1 MAYLNED
8 GLETLVGKIKGQV
21 IELTSAEYRQLPAT
35 KNTDNKLYFVND
47 EAYAYQ
53 IDDEPTSGS
62 SGLVKSGG
70 VYNWTSKIG
79 SGTLTTTAQTLIPAV
94 NELNAK
100 IGSTDISAIG
110 DGTVTGAVDE
120 LNKGLMYE
128 STTITDNYGTVY
140 NCKKYNNGDIEIC
153 DVVDIVFH
161 GSSEGPYNGMYRSRE
176 TRSFPTLTRIDFAFA
191 QGTNSN
197 VFISSTQPTSDNN
210 TILYVAQSINTIAQG
225 LTISSISM
233 LIRGRWK

>member
-35 KNTDNKLYFVND
+35 KNSDNKLYFVND

-79 SGTLTTTAQTLIPAV
+79 SGTLTTTAQTIIPAV
-94 NELNAK
+94 NEVNAK
-100 IGSTDISAIG
+100 IGSTDISTFG
-110 DGTVTGAVDE
+110 DGTLTGSVGE
-120 LNKGLMYE
+120 LMYE
-128 STTITDNYGTVY
+128 STTITDNHGTVY

-176 TRSFPTLTRIDFAFA
+176 TRSLPTLTRIDFAFA

-197 VFISSTQPTSDNN
+197 VFISSTQPTSDSN
-210 TILYVAQSINTIAQG
+210 TILYVAQSINTIATG
-225 LTISSISM
+225 LTISSTSV

>member
-94 NELNAK
+94 NEVNAK
-100 IGSTDISAIG
+100 IGSTDISTIG
-110 DGTVTGAVDE
+110 DGTLTGAIDALNNGSIKYVDVQTTCVSGTWQT
-120 LNKGLMYE
+120 LTLPSGISSDRVINVTKRTGFYGCLWWKKDDSTLTFLRI
-128 STTITDNYGTVY
+128 STT
-140 NCKKYNNGDIEIC
+140 
-153 DVVDIVFH
+153 
-161 GSSEGPYNGMYRSRE
+161 
-176 TRSFPTLTRIDFAFA
+176 
-191 QGTNSN
+191 GTNMVLVDTAGDVTLR
-197 VFISSTQPTSDNN
+197 VF
-210 TILYVAQSINTIAQG
+210 YY
-225 LTISSISM
+225 
-233 LIRGRWK
+233 

>member
-100 IGSTDISAIG
+100 IGSTDISSIG
-110 DGTVTGAVDE
+110 DGTLSGAVDE
-120 LNKGLMYE
+120 LNNGLMHAE
-128 STTITDNYGTVY
+128 TKTISVNDEGKTVIFNDISKIPVLIANQTSEQYPLFLPYLYGGAVRARVI
-140 NCKKYNNGDIEIC
+140 D
-153 DVVDIVFH
+153 F
-161 GSSEGPYNGMYRSRE
+161 SSNSW
-176 TRSFPTLTRIDFAFA
+176 SLVQNVTLTVI
-191 QGTNSN
+191 
-197 VFISSTQPTSDNN
+197 VYYINN
-210 TILYVAQSINTIAQG
+210 LQ
-225 LTISSISM
+225 
-233 LIRGRWK
+233 

>member
-35 KNTDNKLYFVND
+35 KNSDNKLYFVND

-79 SGTLTTTAQTLIPAV
+79 SGTLTTTAQTIIPAV
-94 NELNAK
+94 NEVNAK
-100 IGSTDISAIG
+100 IGSTDISAFG
-110 DGTVTGAVDE
+110 DGSLTGAVGE
-120 LNKGLMYE
+120 LMYE
-128 STTITDNYGTVY
+128 ETTITDTLGITYR
-140 NCKKYNNGDIEIC
+140 CKKYANGDIEAWGVG
-153 DVVDIVFH
+153 DLQSWGADQ
-161 GSSEGPYNGMYRSRE
+161 GPYNGMHRMSVNVTYSQFTSIE
-176 TRSFPTLTRIDFAFA
+176 FATA
-191 QGTNSN
+191 NGTNSCA
-197 VFISSTQPTSDNN
+197 FIASAQVGSRNSVSYYVQAASTLSPSLHVTSC
-210 TILYVAQSINTIAQG
+210 IYL
-225 LTISSISM
+225 
-233 LIRGRWK
+233 RGKWK

>member
-53 IDDEPTSGS
+53 IDDEPTADST
-62 SGLVKSGG
+62 GLVKSGG

-94 NELNAK
+94 NELNA
-100 IGSTDISAIG
+100 
-110 DGTVTGAVDE
+110 AVDE
-120 LNKGLMYE
+120 LNTGLIDLNGLKITNVSTAGSNPLTFTTE
-128 STTITDNYGTVY
+128 SGHSYLIVAAATASSHCGMWIVRGSSTEAFVFDVKVGSALTASNSGGAIKISKSSGRNTYFT
-140 NCKKYNNGDIEIC
+140 
-153 DVVDIVFH
+153 VVDF
-161 GSSEGPYNGMYRSRE
+161 GE
-176 TRSFPTLTRIDFAFA
+176 
-191 QGTNSN
+191 N
-197 VFISSTQPTSDNN
+197 VS
-210 TILYVAQSINTIAQG
+210 
-225 LTISSISM
+225 
-233 LIRGRWK
+233 

>member
-1 MAYLNED
+1 MGYLNED

-35 KNTDNKLYFVND
+35 KNTDNKLYFVTD

-100 IGSTDISAIG
+100 IGSTDISTIG
-110 DGTVTGAVDE
+110 DGTVTGAVDA
-120 LNKGLMYE
+120 LNKGLF
-128 STTITDNYGTVY
+128 TDLSYGLSEYDFPGFAIIRATATATQIPVTGV
-140 NCKKYNNGDIEIC
+140 NLTKAPVSDCFA
-153 DVVDIVFH
+153 VVQY
-161 GSSEGPYNGMYRSRE
+161 YNGS
-176 TRSFPTLTRIDFAFA
+176 
-191 QGTNSN
+191 SN
-197 VFISSTQPTSDNN
+197 VFGTLQVVSSGK
-210 TILYVAQSINTIAQG
+210 LYLLN
-225 LTISSISM
+225 SSGARVTGSYIEGT
-233 LIRGRWK
+233 LVYPLPH

>member
-79 SGTLTTTAQTLIPAV
+79 SGTLTTTAQTIIPAV

-100 IGSTDISAIG
+100 IGSTDISSIG
-110 DGTVTGAVDE
+110 DGTVTGAVDA
-120 LNKGLMYE
+120 L
-128 STTITDNYGTVY
+128 
-140 NCKKYNNGDIEIC
+140 NNGLTEQILMKQTSGAIT
-153 DVVDIVFH
+153 VVANNYTYFT
-161 GSSEGPYNGMYRSRE
+161 SLKP
-176 TRSFPTLTRIDFAFA
+176 
-191 QGTNSN
+191 TNSN
-197 VFISSTQPTSDNN
+197 YTWYLMSVLPGSLAYSVDGIDAGGARAVISGGAGTVNMVCTWLGVKN
-210 TILYVAQSINTIAQG
+210 
-225 LTISSISM
+225 
-233 LIRGRWK
+233 

>member
-79 SGTLTTTAQTLIPAV
+79 SGTLTTTAQTIIPAV

-100 IGSTDISAIG
+100 IGSTDISTIG
-110 DGTVTGAVDE
+110 DGTVTGAVSE
-120 LNKGLMYE
+120 LNNGLMKK
-128 STTITDNYGTVY
+128 TTFTGTTDEYGRLDLTF
-140 NCKKYNNGDIEIC
+140 D
-153 DVVDIVFH
+153 
-161 GSSEGPYNGMYRSRE
+161 
-176 TRSFPTLTRIDFAFA
+176 TLTNVVIGALAQMNGVIVEQYYRRNNQLGLRCSQSSSLAAVTNTSVTIDVYYITF
-191 QGTNSN
+191 N
-197 VFISSTQPTSDNN
+197 
-210 TILYVAQSINTIAQG
+210 
-225 LTISSISM
+225 
-233 LIRGRWK
+233 

>member
-79 SGTLTTTAQTLIPAV
+79 SGTLTTTAQTIIPAV

-100 IGSTDISAIG
+100 IGSTDISSIG
-110 DGTVTGAVDE
+110 DGTVTGAVDA
-120 LNKGLMYE
+120 LNNGLTAVTEEFAYIRGYFVNSVGWTAYNAYPTGFNRTNCSIVGFE
-128 STTITDNYGTVY
+128 VY
-140 NCKKYNNGDIEIC
+140 NADSWKNGIGYTATQNARTYAAMDNNG
-153 DVVDIVFH
+153 VRV
-161 GSSEGPYNGMYRSRE
+161 YNTDTVLFGEVYRV
-176 TRSFPTLTRIDFAFA
+176 TLRK
-191 QGTNSN
+191 
-197 VFISSTQPTSDNN
+197 
-210 TILYVAQSINTIAQG
+210 
-225 LTISSISM
+225 LTI
-233 LIRGRWK
+233 

>member
-62 SGLVKSGG
+62 TGLVKSGG

-100 IGSTDISAIG
+100 IGSTDISSIG
-110 DGTVTGAVDE
+110 DGTVTGAVDA
-120 LNKGLMYE
+120 L
-128 STTITDNYGTVY
+128 
-140 NCKKYNNGDIEIC
+140 NNGLTEQILMKQTSGAIT
-153 DVVDIVFH
+153 VVANNYTYFT
-161 GSSEGPYNGMYRSRE
+161 SLKP
-176 TRSFPTLTRIDFAFA
+176 
-191 QGTNSN
+191 TNSN
-197 VFISSTQPTSDNN
+197 YTWYLMSVLPGSLAYSVDGIDAGGARAVISGGAGTVNMVCTWLGVKN
-210 TILYVAQSINTIAQG
+210 
-225 LTISSISM
+225 
-233 LIRGRWK
+233 

>member
-35 KNTDNKLYFVND
+35 KNSDNKLYFVND

-62 SGLVKSGG
+62 TGLVKSGG

-94 NELNAK
+94 NEINAK
-100 IGSTDISAIG
+100 IGSTDISSIG

-120 LNKGLMYE
+120 LNDCLTKELVAFFTTYPNGHLYNVNYFVISVPFMNVKNTPVTVASAYVYDAKGGFNE
-128 STTITDNYGTVY
+128 ITSSVSVSAFGKTVTNVNITFNSTYVG
-140 NCKKYNNGDIEIC
+140 
-153 DVVDIVFH
+153 
-161 GSSEGPYNGMYRSRE
+161 R
-176 TRSFPTLTRIDFAFA
+176 LLRI
-191 QGTNSN
+191 
-197 VFISSTQPTSDNN
+197 
-210 TILYVAQSINTIAQG
+210 G
-225 LTISSISM
+225 LQ
-233 LIRGRWK
+233 

>member
-100 IGSTDISAIG
+100 IGSTDISSIG
-110 DGTVTGAVDE
+110 DGTVTGAVDT
-120 LNKGLMYE
+120 LNNG
-128 STTITDNYGTVY
+128 SATTIGNSTVIT
-140 NCKKYNNGDIEIC
+140 KTGKIVSISLADDDISALLAATIPAEFRPS
-153 DVVDIVFH
+153 VPVRFL
-161 GSSEGPYNGMYRSRE
+161 G
-176 TRSFPTLTRIDFAFA
+176 
-191 QGTNSN
+191 N
-197 VFISSTQPTSDNN
+197 VLRTSDNHMF
-210 TILYVAQSINTIAQG
+210 TGRMSIETTGTMRFFYTDAYGVTDREFTVGTGFKFIQTCTYVI
-225 LTISSISM
+225 
-233 LIRGRWK
+233 